1 MKYLIYTLK
10 RLISLIPVLFGITFI
25 VFFLIRLIPG
35 DPATTLLGSHAT
47 PDSVRE
53 LRSQLGLSAPLWS
66 QYLTFLGHL
75 LKGNLGYSFVYNSSV
90 ASLVTTSLPATLWL
104 LISATV
110 FTVLIA
116 VPLAVLAAA
125 RRNGVVDNIIRAV
138 PVVGLGL
145 PSFWL
150 GIMLI
155 LIFGLKL
162 GWFPVAGFGDTF
174 ASHVRSIVLP
184 GITIALTLSPI
195 LIRSLRA
202 SMIDVLSSDYIVT
215 ARAKGLSSSRVVL
228 GHALRNAAVSS
239 ITVLGVNIAYLTGST
254 LVVERVFSLPGIGQQ
269 MINSILGR
277 DFPTV
282 QGITMV
288 FAIMVVTVNL
298 LTDVT
303 HAALDPRVNLA

>member
-1 MKYLIYTLK
+1 MRYVIYTLR
-10 RLISLIPVLFGITFI
+10 RLVSLIPVLLGISLI

-35 DPATTLLGSHAT
+35 DPAATLLGSHAT
-47 PDSVRE
+47 PQAVQM
-53 LRSQLGLSAPLWS
+53 LRAQLGLNQPLWT
-66 QYLTFLGHL
+66 QYLTFLINL
-75 LKGNLGYSFVYNSSV
+75 FQGNLGYSYVYDSSV
-90 ASLVTTSLPATLWL
+90 SGLISTSLPTTLWL
-104 LISATV
+104 LVSGTACTL
-110 FTVLIA
+110 LIA

-125 RRNGVVDNIIRAV
+125 RSGGAADAVIRAV

-145 PSFWL
+145 PAFWL

-155 LIFGLKL
+155 LVFGLKL
-162 GWFPVAGFGDTF
+162 GWFPVGGFGEDLAGHF
-174 ASHVRSIVLP
+174 RSMVLP
-184 GITIALTLSPI
+184 GITISLTLAPI

-202 SMIDVLSSDYIVT
+202 SMIDVLGSDYIVT
-215 ARAKGLSSSRVVL
+215 AQAKGISTARVVF

-239 ITVLGVNIAYLTGST
+239 VTVLGVNIAYLTGST

-282 QGITMV
+282 QGITLV
-288 FAIMVVTVNL
+288 FAIMVVAVNL

-303 HAALDPRVNLA
+303 HAALDPRVKLA

>member
-1 MKYLIYTLK
+1 MKYLVYILK
-10 RLISLIPVLFGITFI
+10 RLVALIPVLLGISFI

-35 DPATTLLGSHAT
+35 DPAATLLGSHAT
-47 PDSVRE
+47 PDAVRE
-53 LRSQLGLSAPLWS
+53 LRTQLGLTEPLWS

-75 LKGNLGYSFVYNSSV
+75 LQGNLGYSYVYDSPV
-90 ASLVTTSLPATLWL
+90 GGLIGTSLPVTIWL
-104 LISATV
+104 LVSGTV
-110 FTVLIA
+110 FTLLIA

-125 RRNGVVDNIIRAV
+125 RRNGIADNIIRAV

-145 PSFWL
+145 PAFWL

-162 GWFPVAGFGDTF
+162 GVLPVAGFGETPG
-174 ASHVRSIVLP
+174 AHLESMVLP

-215 ARAKGLSSSRVVL
+215 AHAKGISTSRVVL

-282 QGITMV
+282 QGITLI
-288 FAIMVVTVNL
+288 FAIMVVVVNL

-303 HAALDPRVNLA
+303 HAALDPRVKLA

>member
-1 MKYLIYTLK
+1 MRYLIYTLR
-10 RLISLIPVLFGITFI
+10 RLVSLIPVLLGISLI

-35 DPATTLLGSHAT
+35 DPAATLLGSHAT
-47 PDSVRE
+47 PQAVQE
-53 LRSQLGLSAPLWS
+53 LRAQLGLNQPLWT
-66 QYLTFLGHL
+66 QYLTFLSRL
-75 LKGNLGYSFVYNSSV
+75 FKGDLGYSYVYDSPVSGLI
-90 ASLVTTSLPATLWL
+90 STSLPTTLWL
-104 LISATV
+104 LVSGTV
-110 FTVLIA
+110 CTLLIA

-125 RRNGVVDNIIRAV
+125 RRGGAADAVIRAV

-145 PSFWL
+145 PAFWL

-155 LIFGLKL
+155 LVFGLKL
-162 GWFPVAGFGDTF
+162 GWFPVGGFGDDP
-174 ASHVRSIVLP
+174 AGHLRSMVLP
-184 GITIALTLSPI
+184 GVTISLTLAPI

-202 SMIDVLSSDYIVT
+202 SMIDVLGSDYIVT
-215 ARAKGLSSSRVVL
+215 AHAKGISTARVVF

-239 ITVLGVNIAYLTGST
+239 VTVLGVNIAYLTGST

-282 QGITMV
+282 QGITLI

-303 HAALDPRVNLA
+303 HAALDPRVKLA

>member
-1 MKYLIYTLK
+1 
-10 RLISLIPVLFGITFI
+10 
-25 VFFLIRLIPG
+25 
-35 DPATTLLGSHAT
+35 
-47 PDSVRE
+47 
-53 LRSQLGLSAPLWS
+53 
-66 QYLTFLGHL
+66 
-75 LKGNLGYSFVYNSSV
+75 
-90 ASLVTTSLPATLWL
+90 
-104 LISATV
+104 
-110 FTVLIA
+110 
-116 VPLAVLAAA
+116 LAVLAAA
-125 RRNGVVDNIIRAV
+125 RRNGVADNIIRAV
-138 PVVGLGL
+138 PVIGLGL

-155 LIFGLKL
+155 LAFGLKL
-162 GWFPVAGFGDTF
+162 GWFPVAGYGDTF
-174 ASHVRSIVLP
+174 TQHLRGIVLP

-215 ARAKGLSSSRVVL
+215 ARSKGLSTSRVVL

-288 FAIMVVTVNL
+288 FAIMVVVVNL

-303 HAALDPRVNLA
+303 HAALDPRVSLA

>member
-1 MKYLIYTLK
+1 MKYLVYIRN
-10 RLISLIPVLFGITFI
+10 RLVSLIPVLLGISFI

-35 DPATTLLGSHAT
+35 DPAATLLGPHAT
-47 PDSVRE
+47 PASVSA
-53 LRSQLGLSAPLWS
+53 LRSQLGLNEPLWS
-66 QYLTFLGHL
+66 QYLKFLGHL
-75 LKGNLGYSFVYNSSV
+75 FQGNLGYSYVYSSSV
-90 ASLVTTSLPATLWL
+90 TGLIQTSLPVTLWL
-104 LISATV
+104 LVSATV
-110 FTVLIA
+110 FTVVIA

-125 RRNGVVDNIIRAV
+125 RRNGLADNIIRAV

-145 PSFWL
+145 PHFWL

-155 LIFGLKL
+155 LLFGLKL
-162 GWFPVAGFGDTF
+162 GWFPVAGFGDTLPT
-174 ASHVRSIVLP
+174 HLQSIVLP
-184 GITIALTLSPI
+184 GITIAISLSPI

-215 ARAKGLSSSRVVL
+215 ARAKGLSASRVVL

-239 ITVLGVNIAYLTGST
+239 VAVLGVNIAYLTGTT
-254 LVVERVFSLPGIGQQ
+254 LVVERVFSLPGIGEQ

-288 FAIMVVTVNL
+288 FAIMVVVVNL

-303 HAALDPRVNLA
+303 HAALDPRVKLA

>member
-10 RLISLIPVLFGITFI
+10 RLISLIPVLLGISFI

-53 LRSQLGLSAPLWS
+53 LRSQLGLSKPLWS
-66 QYLTFLGHL
+66 QYVTFLGHL
-75 LKGNLGYSFVYNSSV
+75 FRGNLGYSFVYNSSV
-90 ASLVTTSLPATLWL
+90 TSLVTTSLPATLWL

-110 FTVLIA
+110 FTILIA
-116 VPLAVLAAA
+116 APLAVLAAA
-125 RRNGVVDNIIRAV
+125 RRNGVVDNVIRAV

-155 LIFGLKL
+155 LVFGLKL

-174 ASHVRSIVLP
+174 ASHLRSIVLP

-215 ARAKGLSSSRVVL
+215 ARAKGLSTSRVVL
-228 GHALRNAAVSS
+228 RHALRNAAVSS

-288 FAIMVVTVNL
+288 FAIMVVAVNL

>member
-10 RLISLIPVLFGITFI
+10 RLISLIPVLLGISFI

-53 LRSQLGLSAPLWS
+53 LRSQLGLSEPLWN

-75 LKGNLGYSFVYNSSV
+75 FRGNLGYSFVYNSSV
-90 ASLVTTSLPATLWL
+90 TSLVTTSLPATLWL

-110 FTVLIA
+110 FTILLA

-125 RRNGVVDNIIRAV
+125 RRNGVVDNIVRAV
-138 PVVGLGL
+138 PVIGLGL

-155 LIFGLKL
+155 LVFGLKL

-174 ASHVRSIVLP
+174 VSHVRSIVLP

-215 ARAKGLSSSRVVL
+215 ARAKGLSTSRVVL

-288 FAIMVVTVNL
+288 FAIMVVAVNL

>member
-1 MKYLIYTLK
+1 MRYVIFILR
-10 RLISLIPVLFGITFI
+10 RLVSLIPVLLGISLI

-35 DPATTLLGSHAT
+35 DPAATLLGTHAT
-47 PDSVRE
+47 PTAVRE
-53 LRSQLGLSAPLWS
+53 LRGQLGLNKPLWS

-75 LKGNLGYSFVYNSSV
+75 FQGNLGFSYFYDVSV
-90 ASLVTTSLPATLWL
+90 TSLIMTSLPVTLWL
-104 LISATV
+104 LVAGVICTL
-110 FTVLIA
+110 LIA

-125 RRNGVVDNIIRAV
+125 RRGGIADNIIRAV
-138 PVVGLGL
+138 PVAGLGL
-145 PSFWL
+145 PAFWV

-162 GWFPVAGFGDTF
+162 HWLPVAGFGTTF
-174 ASHVRSIVLP
+174 VAHLRSILLP
-184 GITIALTLSPI
+184 GITIALTLAPI

-202 SMIDVLSSDYIVT
+202 SMIEVLGSDFIVT
-215 ARAKGLSSSRVVL
+215 AQAKGISTGRVVL

-239 ITVLGVNIAYLTGST
+239 VTVLGVNIAYLTGST
-254 LVVERVFSLPGIGQQ
+254 LVVERVYSLPGIGQQ

-282 QGITMV
+282 QGITLV
-288 FAIMVVTVNL
+288 FAILVVIVNL

-303 HAALDPRVNLA
+303 HAALDPRVKLT

>member
-1 MKYLIYTLK
+1 MKYLVYILK
-10 RLISLIPVLFGITFI
+10 RLLSLIPVLFGISLI

-47 PDSVRE
+47 PDTVRE
-53 LRSQLGLSAPLWS
+53 LRSQLGLNRPLWN

-75 LKGNLGYSFVYNSSV
+75 VQGNLGYSYVYTSSV
-90 ASLVTTSLPATLWL
+90 TSLIGAGLPTTLWL
-104 LISATV
+104 LVSATV

-125 RRNGVVDNIIRAV
+125 RRNGIIDNIIRAI

-162 GWFPVAGFGDTF
+162 GWFPVAGFGNTF
-174 ASHVRSIVLP
+174 SDHLRGIVLP
-184 GITIALTLSPI
+184 GITIALALSPI

-202 SMIDVLSSDYIVT
+202 SLIDVLSSDYIVT
-215 ARAKGLSSSRVVL
+215 ARAKGISGSRVVF

-239 ITVLGVNIAYLTGST
+239 ITVLGVNIAYLTGTT
-254 LVVERVFSLPGIGQQ
+254 LVVEQVFSLPGIGQQ

-288 FAIMVVTVNL
+288 FAIMVVVVNL

-303 HAALDPRVNLA
+303 HAALDPRVQLT

>member
-53 LRSQLGLSAPLWS
+53 LRSQLGLSEPLWN

-75 LKGNLGYSFVYNSSV
+75 LQGNLGYSFVYNSSV

-104 LISATV
+104 LVSATV
-110 FTVLIA
+110 FTILIA

-125 RRNGVVDNIIRAV
+125 RRNGLVDNIIRAV

-282 QGITMV
+282 QGITMI

>member
-1 MKYLIYTLK
+1 MKYPVYILK
-10 RLISLIPVLFGITFI
+10 RLVSLIPVLFGISFI

-35 DPATTLLGSHAT
+35 DPAATLLGSHAT
-47 PDSVRE
+47 PDAIRA
-53 LRSQLGLSAPLWS
+53 LRSQLGLSEPLWN

-75 LKGNLGYSFVYNSSV
+75 FQGNLGYSYVYTSSV
-90 ASLVTTSLPATLWL
+90 TALIGSSLPTTLWL
-104 LISATV
+104 LASATF
-110 FTVLIA
+110 FTVLFA

-125 RRNGVVDNIIRAV
+125 RRNGIADNIIRAV
-138 PVVGLGL
+138 PVIGLGL

-162 GWFPVAGFGDTF
+162 GWFPVAGFGNTF
-174 ASHVRSIVLP
+174 SDHLRGIVLP
-184 GITIALTLSPI
+184 GITIALTISPI

-202 SMIDVLSSDYIVT
+202 SMIDVLSSEYIVT
-215 ARAKGLSSSRVVL
+215 ARAKGLSTPRVVL
-228 GHALRNAAVSS
+228 GHALRNAAASS
-239 ITVLGVNIAYLTGST
+239 ITVLGVNIAYLTGTT
-254 LVVERVFSLPGIGQQ
+254 LVVEQVFSLPGIGQQ

-282 QGITMV
+282 QGITLT
-288 FAIMVVTVNL
+288 FAVMVVAVNL

-303 HAALDPRVNLA
+303 HAALDPRVQLT

>member
-1 MKYLIYTLK
+1 MKYLSYILR
-10 RLISLIPVLFGITFI
+10 RLVSLIPVLLGISLV

-35 DPATTLLGSHAT
+35 DPAATLLGSHAT
-47 PDSVRE
+47 PQAVAA
-53 LRSQLGLSAPLWS
+53 LRAQLGLDQPLWS
-66 QYLTFLGHL
+66 QYLTFMGHL
-75 LKGNLGYSFVYNSSV
+75 LQGNLGYSFVYDGSVSSLI
-90 ASLVTTSLPATLWL
+90 STSLPVTIWL
-104 LISATV
+104 LVSGTV
-110 FTVLIA
+110 FTLVIA

-125 RRNGVVDNIIRAV
+125 RRGGTADNIIRAV

-155 LIFGLKL
+155 LVFGLKL
-162 GWFPVAGFGDTF
+162 GWFPVGGFGNDL
-174 ASHVRSIVLP
+174 AGHLRSIVLP

-202 SMIDVLSSDYIVT
+202 SMIDVLGSDYIVT
-215 ARAKGLSSSRVVL
+215 ARAKGISTARVVF
-228 GHALRNAAVSS
+228 GHALRNASVSS
-239 ITVLGVNIAYLTGST
+239 VTVLGVNIAYLTGST
-254 LVVERVFSLPGIGQQ
+254 LVIERVFSLPGIGQQ

-282 QGITMV
+282 QGITLV
-288 FAIMVVTVNL
+288 FAIMVVVVNL

-303 HAALDPRVNLA
+303 HAVLDPRVKLA

>member
-10 RLISLIPVLFGITFI
+10 RFISLIPVLLGISFI

-53 LRSQLGLSAPLWS
+53 LRSQLGLSKPLWS
-66 QYLTFLGHL
+66 QYVTFLGHL
-75 LKGNLGYSFVYNSSV
+75 FRGNLGYSFVYNSSV
-90 ASLVTTSLPATLWL
+90 TSLVTTSLPATLWL

-110 FTVLIA
+110 FTILIA

-125 RRNGVVDNIIRAV
+125 RRNGVVDNVIRAV

-155 LIFGLKL
+155 LVFGLKL

-174 ASHVRSIVLP
+174 ASHLRSIVLP

-215 ARAKGLSSSRVVL
+215 ARAKGLSTSRVVL
-228 GHALRNAAVSS
+228 RHALRNAAVSS

-288 FAIMVVTVNL
+288 FAIMVVAVNL

>member
-1 MKYLIYTLK
+1 MKYLVYISK
-10 RLISLIPVLFGITFI
+10 RLVSLIPVLLGISLI

-35 DPATTLLGSHAT
+35 DPAASLLGSHAT
-47 PDSVRE
+47 PEAIRE
-53 LRSQLGLSAPLWS
+53 IRSQLGLDLPVWS

-75 LKGNLGYSFVYNSSV
+75 LQGNLGHSYVYDSSV
-90 ASLVTTSLPATLWL
+90 TELISTSLPTTLWL
-104 LISATV
+104 LVSATF
-110 FTVLIA
+110 FTVIIA

-125 RRNGVVDNIIRAV
+125 RRNGVADNIIRAV

-155 LIFGLKL
+155 LVFGLKL
-162 GWFPVAGFGDTF
+162 GWFPVAGYGVTFGE
-174 ASHVRSIVLP
+174 HVHGMILP
-184 GITIALTLSPI
+184 GLTIALTLSPI

-202 SMIDVLSSDYIVT
+202 SMIEVLSSDYIVT
-215 ARAKGLSSSRVVL
+215 ARSKGLSTSRVVL

-254 LVVERVFSLPGIGQQ
+254 LVVERVFSLPGMGQQ

-282 QGITMV
+282 QGITMI
-288 FAIMVVTVNL
+288 FAIMVVAVNL
-298 LTDVT
+298 LTDLT
-303 HAALDPRVNLA
+303 HAALDPRVSLS

>member
-1 MKYLIYTLK
+1 MKYLVYILK
-10 RLISLIPVLFGITFI
+10 RLLSLIPVLFGISLI

-47 PDSVRE
+47 PDTVRE
-53 LRSQLGLSAPLWS
+53 LRSQLGLNRPLWN

-75 LKGNLGYSFVYNSSV
+75 VQGNLGYSYVYTSSV
-90 ASLVTTSLPATLWL
+90 TSLIGAGLPTTLWL
-104 LISATV
+104 LVSATV

-125 RRNGVVDNIIRAV
+125 RRNGIVDNIIRAI

-162 GWFPVAGFGDTF
+162 GWFPVAGFGNTF
-174 ASHVRSIVLP
+174 SGHLRGIVLP
-184 GITIALTLSPI
+184 GITIALALSPI

-202 SMIDVLSSDYIVT
+202 SLIDVLSSDYIVT
-215 ARAKGLSSSRVVL
+215 ARAKGISASRVVF

-239 ITVLGVNIAYLTGST
+239 ITVLGVNIAYLTGTT
-254 LVVERVFSLPGIGQQ
+254 LVVEQVFSLPGIGQQ

-288 FAIMVVTVNL
+288 FAIMVVVVNL

-303 HAALDPRVNLA
+303 HAVLDPRVQLT

>member
-1 MKYLIYTLK
+1 LRYLVYALK
-10 RLISLIPVLFGITFI
+10 RVVSLVPVLIGISFV

-35 DPATTLLGSHAT
+35 DPAATLLGVHAT
-47 PDSVRE
+47 PDTVRA
-53 LRSQLGLSAPLWS
+53 LRAQMGLDQPLWR

-75 LKGNLGYSFVYNSSV
+75 VRGDLGFSYVYSSSV
-90 ASLVTTSLPATLWL
+90 LDLIATSLPVTVWL
-104 LISATV
+104 LVSGTF
-110 FTVLIA
+110 FTIVIA

-125 RRNGVVDNIIRAV
+125 RRGGLADNVIRAV

-145 PSFWL
+145 PSFLL
-150 GIMLI
+150 GIALI
-155 LIFGLKL
+155 VVFGLKL
-162 GWFPVAGFGDTF
+162 RVLPVAGYGHGLGD
-174 ASHVRSIVLP
+174 HVAGMVLP

-202 SMIDVLSSDYIVT
+202 SMIDVLGSDYIVT
-215 ARAKGLSSSRVVL
+215 AHSKGISASRVIL

-282 QGITMV
+282 QGIALT
-288 FAIMVVTVNL
+288 FAIMVVAVNL
-298 LTDVT
+298 LTDLT
-303 HAALDPRVNLA
+303 HAALDPRVKLA

>member
-1 MKYLIYTLK
+1 MNYLTYILK
-10 RLISLIPVLFGITFI
+10 RLVSLIPVLFGISFI

-35 DPATTLLGSHAT
+35 DPASTLLGSHAT

-53 LRSQLGLSAPLWS
+53 LRDQLGLTKPLWD
-66 QYLTFLGHL
+66 QYLTFLSHL
-75 LKGNLGYSFVYNSSV
+75 VRGNLGYSYVYSSSV
-90 ASLVTTSLPATLWL
+90 TALIKTSLPATLWL
-104 LISATV
+104 LVSATF

-116 VPLAVLAAA
+116 VPLAVLAAV
-125 RRNGVVDNIIRAV
+125 RRNGIVDNVIRAV

-155 LIFGLKL
+155 LVFGLKL

-174 ASHVRSIVLP
+174 AQHVRGIILP

-202 SMIDVLSSDYIVT
+202 SMIDVLNSDYIVT
-215 ARAKGLSSSRVVL
+215 ARSKGLSTSRVVL
-228 GHALRNAAVSS
+228 GHGLRNAAVSS
-239 ITVLGVNIAYLTGST
+239 IAVLGVNIAYLTGST

-282 QGITMV
+282 QGITLI
-288 FAIMVVTVNL
+288 FAIMVVVVNL

-303 HAALDPRVNLA
+303 HAALDPRVNLT

>member
-10 RLISLIPVLFGITFI
+10 RLISLIPVLLGISFI

-53 LRSQLGLSAPLWS
+53 LRSQLGLSKPLWS
-66 QYLTFLGHL
+66 QYVTFLGHL
-75 LKGNLGYSFVYNSSV
+75 FRGNLGYSFVYNSSV
-90 ASLVTTSLPATLWL
+90 TSLVTTSLPATLWL

-110 FTVLIA
+110 FTILIA

-125 RRNGVVDNIIRAV
+125 RRNGVVDNVIRAV

-155 LIFGLKL
+155 LVFGLKL

-174 ASHVRSIVLP
+174 ASHLRSIVLP

-215 ARAKGLSSSRVVL
+215 ARAKGLSTSRVVL
-228 GHALRNAAVSS
+228 RHALRNAAVSS

-288 FAIMVVTVNL
+288 FAIMVVAVNL

>member
-1 MKYLIYTLK
+1 MKYLIYILR
-10 RLISLIPVLFGITFI
+10 RLVSLIPVLFGISLI

-35 DPATTLLGSHAT
+35 DPAATLLGAHAT
-47 PDSVRE
+47 PQAVAA
-53 LRSQLGLSAPLWS
+53 LRAQLGLNLPLWS

-75 LKGNLGYSFVYNSSV
+75 FQGNLGYSFVYAGPVSSLI
-90 ASLVTTSLPATLWL
+90 STSLPVTIWL
-104 LISATV
+104 LVSGTV
-110 FTVLIA
+110 FTLVIA

-125 RRNGVVDNIIRAV
+125 RRGGMADNIIRAV
-138 PVVGLGL
+138 PVIGLGL
-145 PSFWL
+145 PAFWL

-155 LIFGLKL
+155 LVFGLTL
-162 GWFPVAGFGDTF
+162 GWFPVGGFGNDL
-174 ASHVRSIVLP
+174 AGHLRSIVLP

-202 SMIDVLSSDYIVT
+202 SMIDVLGSDYIVT
-215 ARAKGLSSSRVVL
+215 AHAKGISTIRVVF

-239 ITVLGVNIAYLTGST
+239 VTVLGVNIAYLTGST
-254 LVVERVFSLPGIGQQ
+254 LVIERVFSLPGIGQQ

-282 QGITMV
+282 QGITLV
-288 FAIMVVTVNL
+288 FAIMVVVVNL

-303 HAALDPRVNLA
+303 HAVLDPRVKLA

>member
-1 MKYLIYTLK
+1 
-10 RLISLIPVLFGITFI
+10 V
-25 VFFLIRLIPG
+25 
-35 DPATTLLGSHAT
+35 
-47 PDSVRE
+47 
-53 LRSQLGLSAPLWS
+53 
-66 QYLTFLGHL
+66 TFLGHL
-75 LKGNLGYSFVYNSSV
+75 FRGNLGYSFVYNSSV
-90 ASLVTTSLPATLWL
+90 TSLVTTSLPATLWL

-110 FTVLIA
+110 FTILIA

-125 RRNGVVDNIIRAV
+125 RRNGVVDNVIRAV

-155 LIFGLKL
+155 LVFGLKL

-174 ASHVRSIVLP
+174 ASHLRSIVLP

-215 ARAKGLSSSRVVL
+215 ARAKGLSTSRVVL
-228 GHALRNAAVSS
+228 RHALRNAAVSS

-288 FAIMVVTVNL
+288 FAIMVVAVNL